1 MMIPLIDK
9 FLDLLM
15 RFSRD
20 RKYFLFSFN
29 AITEEVDRV
38 FLSFLASFTARL
50 SAGAAGQ
57 GERTS
62 HKVRQFR
69 EEPILARGY

>member
-1 MMIPLIDK
+1 MVIPVIDK

-20 RKYFLFSFN
+20 RKYSLSSLDTV
-29 AITEEVDRV
+29 TEEVDRM
-38 FLSFLASFTARL
+38 FLSFLTSFTAWF

-57 GERTS
+57 GERAP
-62 HKVRQFR
+62 HKIREFR
-69 EEPILARGY
+69 EEPFFA